1 MQIISQLENYLTESK
16 NHMSDYG
23 IRHLYNSN
31 YNNITN
37 EMQSGFFHELTFYR
51 KIKSPLYNFLIKRI
65 FGKDINNNFFIK
77 NYRKLCKG
85 QHRLF
90 DISMVIHSIIFKMLQ
105 NHNLLNKKICA
116 IGDGKANF
124 VTGCLFLKENSIK
137 IYSINLPQALIQ
149 DYIIIN
155 KFNLIEDKLIKVVNM
170 EEDLLD
176 KNIKLFLIPAQNKFF
191 LKKKD
196 INLFVNINSF
206 QEMPAK
212 ETNDYFDIIKSNK
225 AFLYCLNREEKT
237 MYDGTIFRYKDY
249 HFHLAEKIIFEE
261 EAKFYRY
268 YYNLRPPFIHTKK
281 GKMLHT
287 LAKF

>member
-1 MQIISQLENYLTESK
+1 MKIISQLENYLSGSK
-16 NHMSDYG
+16 NHMSNYG
-23 IRHLYNSN
+23 MRHLYNAN
-31 YNNITN
+31 YNSITN
-37 EMQSGFFHELTFYR
+37 EMQSGFFDELTFYK
-51 KIKSPLYNFLIKRI
+51 KIKVFFYNLLIKKI
-65 FGKDINNNFFIK
+65 FGKDINNNSFIK
-77 NYRKLCKG
+77 NYKKLCKE

-90 DISMVIHSIIFKMLQ
+90 DISLIIHSIVFEMLQ
-105 NHNLLNKKICA
+105 NYNLLNEKICT

-124 VTGCLFLKENSIK
+124 VTGCLFLKENPIK
-137 IYSINLPQALIQ
+137 IYSVNLPQALIQ

-155 KFNLIEDKLIKVVNM
+155 KFNLIEDKLIKVVNT

-176 KNIKLFLIPAQNKFF
+176 KNIKLFLIPVQNKFF
-191 LKKKD
+191 LKKKN
-196 INLFVNINSF
+196 INLFVNMASF
-206 QEMPAK
+206 QEMPAN
-212 ETNDYFDIIKSNK
+212 ETNDYFDIIKTNK

-237 MYDGTIFRYKDY
+237 MYDGTTFRYKDY

-268 YYNLRPPFIHTKK
+268 YYNLRLPFIHRKK